1 MCEGIDKNKNNV
13 KEFKENKKLL
23 NSKEFTSDGKN
34 EIIEKK
40 EEVDYSVKK
49 TNSNKSRAKLIINK
63 EE

>member
-13 KEFKENKKLL
+13 KEFKENKLL
-23 NSKEFTSDGKN
+23 NSKEFTSDDKN
-34 EIIEKK
+34 EIIENK